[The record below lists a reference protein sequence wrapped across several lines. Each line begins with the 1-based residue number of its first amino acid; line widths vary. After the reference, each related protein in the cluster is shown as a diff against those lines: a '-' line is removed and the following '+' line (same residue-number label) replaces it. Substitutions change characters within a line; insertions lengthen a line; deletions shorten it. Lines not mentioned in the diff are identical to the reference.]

1 MTQLAQERGDEP
13 QTMGTILDGKA
24 TAAAVRAEVAT
35 IAGELA
41 AVGRAPG
48 LTVVLVGEDP
58 ASQVYV
64 GAKDRAATA
73 AGFVVDTVKLPA
85 SSTQGEVLDT
95 VARLNGDDS
104 VDGIL
109 VQLPLPKGLDSDSI
123 IESIAPG
130 KDVDGLTSASVA
142 KLVTGRPG
150 LLPCTPAGCVEILDR
165 YGIDLSGK
173 DVVVIG
179 RSMLVGKP
187 FAQLALARNAT
198 VTVCHS
204 RTRDLA
210 AHCRQADV
218 IVAAVGVAKLVQGD
232 WVKPGAA
239 ILDVGINRGSDG
251 KLVGDVDFQAASEHA
266 SAITPV
272 PGGIG
277 PMTIAMLLANTL
289 RASIGAQLEAG
300 KIHGAQ
306 ADAWLTQV
314 PGPTA

>member
-1 MTQLAQERGDEP
+1 
-13 QTMGTILDGKA
+13 MGTILDGKA
-24 TAAAVRAEVAT
+24 TAAAVRGEVAT
-35 IAGELA
+35 ISGHLTA
-41 AVGRAPG
+41 AGRAPG
-48 LTVVLVGEDP
+48 LTVVLVGDDP

-73 AGFVVDTVKLPA
+73 AGFVVNTVKLPA
-85 SSTQGEVLDT
+85 TASQEEVLAT
-95 VARLNGDDS
+95 VERLNDDAA

-109 VQLPLPKGLDSDSI
+109 VQLPLPKGLDSDAI
-123 IESIAPG
+123 IESIAAS
-130 KDVDGLTSASVA
+130 KDVDGLTSTSVA
-142 KLVTGRPG
+142 RLVTGRPG
-150 LLPCTPAGCVEILDR
+150 LLPCTPAGCVEILHRHD
-165 YGIDLSGK
+165 IDLSGK
-173 DVVVIG
+173 DVVVVG

-210 AHCRQADV
+210 AHCRNADV
-218 IVAAVGVAKLVQGD
+218 IVAAVGVAKLIKGD
-232 WVKPGAA
+232 WVKPGAVL
-239 ILDVGINRGSDG
+239 LDVGINRGDDG
-251 KLVGDVDFQAASEHA
+251 KLVGDIDFDGAAEKA

-289 RASIGAQLEAG
+289 RASIHAQLKVGAIDAG
-300 KIHGAQ
+300 Q
-306 ADAWLTQV
+306 AAAWLTEV